1 MVSVEWE
8 FQAGFLQLSFVCFLF
23 CMVAGVAAGPGVGA
37 VDNETAEA
45 LGVGE

>member
-1 MVSVEWE
+1 MVNVE
-8 FQAGFLQLSFVCFLF
+8 QARFLQLSFVCFMSF
-23 CMVAGVAAGPGVGA
+23 MVAGVAEGPGVGA